1 LPTFSKNKKNV
12 WKIKQNVKNVKN
24 VDRIKKRFFTS
35 TTDAAGA
42 GTYVMEGSGKMLV
55 TAVGVRSQTGIMMKL
70 LGATASDNDDNCS
83 TCCVMLRQSTGWA
96 RKKWATDSWPT
107 VLSNL
112 NRSTVRSMGK
122 FEVKWIF
129 KIPPHLARVAA
140 TQPCETLMSA
150 KTSH

>member
-1 LPTFSKNKKNV
+1 ME
-12 WKIKQNVKNVKN
+12 
-24 VDRIKKRFFTS
+24 KKRFFTS
-35 TTDAAGA
+35 MTDAAGA

-55 TAVGVRSQTGIMMKL
+55 TAVGVHSQTGIMMKL
-70 LGATASDNDDNCS
+70 LGATATDNDDNCS

-112 NRSTVRSMGK
+112 NRSTGRSLGK

>member
-1 LPTFSKNKKNV
+1 MKQKNHRSISLLLFWKCLLSICLPLWTLPTFSKNKKNV
-12 WKIKQNVKNVKN
+12 WKIKQNVKNVKKRGQNKKN
-24 VDRIKKRFFTS
+24 VFFTS

-70 LGATASDNDDNCS
+70 LGATATDNDDNCS

-112 NRSTVRSMGK
+112 NRSTGRSPG
-122 FEVKWIF
+122 
-129 KIPPHLARVAA
+129 
-140 TQPCETLMSA
+140 
-150 KTSH
+150 